1 MSGVPRDPRSDEIAR
16 QLRLQLPR
24 ILVLVGIGLMVLGVA
39 VTIAFVAGD
48 SGCNAVTNQSV
59 IFGGPVSIGSSG
71 GSFCG
76 HAGGFLAISFTTLVL
91 GAICIGMGAMVL
103 PTLRAR
109 DARLARERAAVA
121 TAVAA
126 AEAAEAPESPE
137 EPQAVEAA
145 EVATPPASP
154 ESDPSSSPSEA
165 HSSTT

>member
-1 MSGVPRDPRSDEIAR
+1 MAR

-48 SGCNAVTNQSV
+48 SGCNSVTNQSV
-59 IFGGPVSIGSSG
+59 IFGGPVRIGSSG

-109 DARLARERAAVA
+109 DARLSRERAAVA
-121 TAVAA
+121 AAVAA
-126 AEAAEAPESPE
+126 PEAVEAPESPE
-137 EPQAVEAA
+137 EPGADESA
-145 EVATPPASP
+145 EVVPPQVSSEP
-154 ESDPSSSPSEA
+154 DPSTSPSEA
-165 HSSTT
+165 HSSPT

>member
-1 MSGVPRDPRSDEIAR
+1 MAR
-16 QLRLQLPR
+16 QLRQQLPR
-24 ILVLVGIGLMVLGVA
+24 ILVLVGIGLMVIGVA

-59 IFGGPVSIGSSG
+59 IFGAPVSVGSRG

-76 HAGGFLAISFTTLVL
+76 HAGGFLAISFTTLVI
-91 GAICIGMGAMVL
+91 GAICVGMGAMVL

-109 DARLARERAAVA
+109 DARLARERAA
-121 TAVAA
+121 AA
-126 AEAAEAPESPE
+126 AAVESAASAEALESSE
-137 EPQAVEAA
+137 EPQAVEPP

-154 ESDPSSSPSEA
+154 ESEPSSSPSEA